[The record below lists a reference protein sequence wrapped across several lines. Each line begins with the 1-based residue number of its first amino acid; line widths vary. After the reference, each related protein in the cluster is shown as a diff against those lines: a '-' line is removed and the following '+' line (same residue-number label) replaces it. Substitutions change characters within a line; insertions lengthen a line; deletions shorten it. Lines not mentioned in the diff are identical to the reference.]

1 MSAMNMPTF
10 RLALA
15 GALCSVVLLG
25 GCITVPSGPSVMVLP
40 GTNKNFDQFQADGF
54 ACNQYAQQFTGGPA
68 QAAANNAA
76 GNAVAGTL
84 LGAAAG
90 AALGA
95 VGGNAGA
102 GAAIG
107 AGTGLLFG
115 GTAGANSVYYSNYD
129 MQVRYDQAYMHCM
142 YAKGNQVPTGGPAR
156 PRMGPPGYYYP
167 PAG

>member
-1 MSAMNMPTF
+1 MNMPTF

-54 ACNQYAQQFTGGPA
+54 ACNQYAQQFTGGAA
-68 QAAANNAA
+68 QSAANNAA
-76 GNAVAGTL
+76 GNAAVGTL

-90 AALGA
+90 AAIGA

-129 MQVRYDQAYMHCM
+129 MQIRYDQAYMQCM
-142 YAKGNQVPTGGPAR
+142 YAKGNQVPTGGPR
-156 PRMGPPGYYYP
+156 PRMGPPPGYYYP